1 MTEATS
7 DSSRPSSR
15 ERFATRFRALRG
27 EHGRAFA
34 RAIDESEP
42 ETGRLVC
49 WGELARRFE
58 SAFTSDEQRIE
69 ALSVLVGERDLR
81 ALLLFAN
88 VARSRPAVLDVLLAR
103 AGELPITIQRALVT
117 MVDPSVF
124 TEDIRDSLAT
134 SAQQLLDDGDSAIAR
149 EREIVDSRI
158 AELLS
163 FGLIAPDSIDPREVD
178 QESARPSDDAEGGVP

>member
-7 DSSRPSSR
+7 ESSRRSAR
-15 ERFATRFRALRG
+15 ERFATRFRALQG
-27 EHGRAFA
+27 EHGRVFA
-34 RAIDESEP
+34 RSLDEP
-42 ETGRLVC
+42 EGGTGPLVC

-58 SAFTSDEQRIE
+58 SAFTSDDQRVE
-69 ALSVLVGERDLR
+69 ALSVLASERDLR

-88 VARSRPAVLDVLLAR
+88 AARGRPAVMNALLAR

-117 MVDPSVF
+117 MVDPSLLTASV
-124 TEDIRDSLAT
+124 RDLLAA

-149 EREIVDSRI
+149 EREIVDARV

-163 FGLIAPDSIDPREVD
+163 FGVIAPDSIDPREVD
-178 QESARPSDDAEGGVP
+178 RESGQTTDVTEGGAP